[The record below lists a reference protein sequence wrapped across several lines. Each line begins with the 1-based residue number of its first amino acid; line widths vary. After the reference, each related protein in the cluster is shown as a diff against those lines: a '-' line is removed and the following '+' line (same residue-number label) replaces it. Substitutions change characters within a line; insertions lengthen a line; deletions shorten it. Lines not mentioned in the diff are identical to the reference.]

1 METESVKSL
10 NETNSKVKRSKS
22 HNHRNSHRSHSHKSS
37 RNHIREEENM
47 APFQTAVMI
56 EENRNGQEVIDVQI
70 IPQVP
75 YPLSST
81 FLQLYV
87 QVPRFSAFGR
97 GRNPSIIQHFGV
109 VIDKKMVYFILKQ
122 VNSNATFFTKKFN
135 FKNWVS
141 QCQLMLNLKI
151 KIFQFFCI
159 QDDNW
164 GENTTAITGNTS
176 DQSGSVEEV
185 NLWPSEPESAMG
197 YTCSRYIA
205 TFLAATICAIA
216 FISPIVMIILPKIGF
231 FPSLGA
237 SLSAVAREQLLS
249 CGAECRGTLVS
260 LSFKLFVLG
269 AGAWALFLRKSRAT
283 LPCIF
288 MFRAGVLLLVLICTF
303 TFWLFYVVQIT
314 EGASESATG
323 EVSLEYRALV
333 SFASS
338 LTDTLLFI
346 HYLAVAILEIRHMQP
361 AYYVQ
366 VKILCST
373 KKSHCLR
380 DLTLSTWIVRSP
392 DGESKSYAV
401 GNLSIQRAAVWI
413 LDKYYT
419 EFPVYNPYLERIP
432 SSKSR
437 KPTSSFKYYEVDGVN
452 NTAQN
457 QSRNGLNS
465 HSRRRDSSHN
475 ERFYEEHDYER
486 RVKKRKARLITAAEE
501 AFTHI
506 KRLHHEPTG
515 GMPMDAHEAAQAVF
529 PSLARALQKYLRVTR
544 QQPRHSV
551 DSILQH
557 LAQCL
562 SHDLSPRAF
571 IEKFLHPTPVLQ
583 NEKEQKEVQSW
594 SLICDQVLS
603 QPLRKGT
610 VFQLRQ
616 NDVSLLCTVFPLPHF
631 NVTEEVIDPASNRFV
646 LRLNSETSV

>member
-1 METESVKSL
+1 MYGLSDMELKPSSPGMETESVKSIS
-10 NETNSKVKRSKS
+10 EHGSKVKRSKS
-22 HNHRNSHRSHSHKSS
+22 HNHRSSHRSHSHKSS
-37 RNHIREEENM
+37 RNHVREENNM
-47 APFQTAVMI
+47 APFQTAVMM

-70 IPQVP
+70 IP
-75 YPLSST
+75 
-81 FLQLYV
+81 
-87 QVPRFSAFGR
+87 
-97 GRNPSIIQHFGV
+97 
-109 VIDKKMVYFILKQ
+109 
-122 VNSNATFFTKKFN
+122 
-135 FKNWVS
+135 
-141 QCQLMLNLKI
+141 
-151 KIFQFFCI
+151 

-176 DQSGSVEEV
+176 DQSGSIEEV
-185 NLWPSEPESAMG
+185 NLWTSEPDSSMG
-197 YTCSRYIA
+197 FTCSRYVAIGIA
-205 TFLAATICAIA
+205 TIVSAVA
-216 FISPIVMIILPKIGF
+216 FVSPILMIILPKIGF

-237 SLSAVAREQLLS
+237 SLSAAEREQLLI
-249 CGAECRGTLVS
+249 CGAECRGVMVA
-260 LSFKLFVLG
+260 LSFKLFLLG
-269 AGAWALFLRKSRAT
+269 AGAWALFVRKARAT

-288 MFRAGVLLLVLICTF
+288 MFRAGVLLLVFICTF

-323 EVSLEYRALV
+323 EVSLEYKALV

-346 HYLAVAILEIRHMQP
+346 HYLAVVLLEIRHLQP
-361 AYYVQ
+361 SYYVQ
-366 VKILCST
+366 
-373 KKSHCLR
+373 
-380 DLTLSTWIVRSP
+380 IVRSP
-392 DGESKSYAV
+392 DGESRSYAI

-432 SSKSR
+432 VSKTR

-452 NTAQN
+452 NSTLQN
-457 QSRNGLNS
+457 QNGRNNS

-486 RVKKRKARLITAAEE
+486 RVKKRKARLVSAAEE

-506 KRLHHEPTG
+506 KRLHHETTG
-515 GMPMDAHEAAQAVF
+515 VLPMDSHEAAQAVF

-551 DSILQH
+551 DSILHH

-571 IEKFLHPTPVLQ
+571 LEKFLHPTPVLQ

-603 QPLRKGT
+603 QPIKKGT

-616 NDVSLLCTVFPLPHF
+616 NDVSLLCTVHPLPHF